1 MNTNEDVIIPQDQP
15 WRQEVVSRV
24 QQHRAKR
31 RRRLD
36 PGATLPLDFSDSETS
51 PLKTERESTFA
62 LAAPAPV
69 KPEMPKI
76 IEFRRPPFIQ
86 PVFVPQNGLKE
97 TDEFELAEP
106 VFETPRI
113 LEAPPLEQ
121 MDLLPAFADIQLE
134 SVEHATGER
143 VELPPQ

>member
-51 PLKTERESTFA
+51 PLKTERERTFA
-62 LAAPAPV
+62 LSPPAPV
-69 KPEMPKI
+69 TPEMPKTM
-76 IEFRRPPFIQ
+76 EFRRPPFLI
-86 PVFVPQNGLKE
+86 PVFVPQNGLME
-97 TDEFELAEP
+97 SNEL
-106 VFETPRI
+106 
-113 LEAPPLEQ
+113 
-121 MDLLPAFADIQLE
+121 
-134 SVEHATGER
+134 
-143 VELPPQ
+143 